1 MDAIADNV
9 HTRHRRAP
17 GAQESDADP
26 RRMLVTG
33 SFLESWPNDCRNV
46 IQLLS
51 EQQDLNPIV
60 VLPDDI
66 LVEDYAPYFD
76 VVHGDNAERFLQL
89 ATELDRLFEPALI
102 CIDLAPRSELCPTP
116 FLQLLNDCLHD
127 AWPKRSRLVVFAPSP
142 ARLLAT
148 AFDLQ
153 IDLTKP
159 GDFDSQYK

>member
-9 HTRHRRAP
+9 HTRHRRTSRAP
-17 GAQESDADP
+17 ESDAGP
-26 RRMLVTG
+26 GRMLVTG

-51 EQQDLNPIV
+51 ERQGLKPIV

-76 VVHGDNAERFLQL
+76 VVHGQNGERFLQL
-89 ATELDRLFEPALI
+89 ATELDRLFAPVLI
-102 CIDLAPRSELCPTP
+102 CIDLAPNSELCPAP

-127 AWPKRSRLVVFAPSP
+127 AWTKRSRLVVFAPSP
-142 ARLLAT
+142 ARPLAA
-148 AFDLQ
+148 AFDHQ
-153 IDLTKP
+153 IDLAEP
-159 GDFDSQYK
+159 GDVDSEYK

>member
-9 HTRHRRAP
+9 HTRHRCTSRAR
-17 GAQESDADP
+17 ESNADP

-33 SFLESWPNDCRNV
+33 SFLESWPYDCRSV

-51 EQQDLNPIV
+51 ERQGLKPIV

-76 VVHGDNAERFLQL
+76 VVHGGNADSLLQL
-89 ATELDRLFEPALI
+89 AAELDRLFAPVLI
-102 CIDLAPRSELCPTP
+102 CIDLAPNSELCPAP

-127 AWPKRSRLVVFAPSP
+127 AWAKRSRLVVFAPSSV
-142 ARLLAT
+142 RLLAA
-148 AFDLQ
+148 AFDHQ
-153 IDLTKP
+153 IDLTEL
-159 GDFDSQYK
+159 GDADSQYQ